1 MRTGEREHRR
11 DRRTGIVRAAL
22 AALLVASAA
31 AAQQD
36 GPQVSVT
43 LDPEG
48 AVTVGTPI
56 EVTATVLVP
65 TYMPKPPVWP
75 ELQIADAI
83 TRLPERATQPLTRRI
98 GTASW
103 SGLSRTWEI
112 IPQRAADYDL
122 GAPEIAIAY
131 ADPDTGKP
139 VESRLAMPD
148 IAFSATVP
156 PGATGMD
163 PFLPASALKLS
174 ATLDGLPKN
183 PCPGDAFTLTLTA
196 AAVGP
201 PAILLPPLGAGIATP
216 VGLRAYPEES
226 ALTDVPG
233 DRGGPPTATRTEQVT
248 YVIEAPGDF
257 TLPGLSLD
265 WWNTATSKLSPV
277 LSSAILHHRF
287 ESIHPFADGNG
298 RTGRALALWELYRR
312 GFDTHHIFSVDEFYW
327 EDRPRYYAELDAVRL
342 AGDDL
347 TSWLEY
353 SAEGLRQTLER
364 AWLRIQAIR
373 GGAAKKLALRPR
385 QEQLLHLLRDH
396 GSMAPNE
403 IWSAL
408 GVSRQGAMDLLRP
421 LLEAGLVEKVGGAK
435 TGHYVLKDARF

>member
-43 LDPEG
+43 LDPDG

-122 GAPEIAIAY
+122 GAPEVAIAY

-183 PCPGDAFTLTLTA
+183 PRPGDAFTLTLTA

-216 VGLRAYPEES
+216 VGLRAYPEEP

-265 WWNTATSKLSPV
+265 WWNTAKGQRETAATAPVPVTVAAPAGGPAHAAGPGALRLALLLAATALAAGLATCVAARRRGRPPTPARLSRE
-277 LSSAILHHRF
+277 LRRAIRHGTA
-287 ESIHPFADGNG
+287 ADI
-298 RTGRALALWELYRR
+298 RGRAADWLAALSDPPAALPEAIEAPLRELERPAYGVNGAASSEDAARR
-312 GFDTHHIFSVDEFYW
+312 ALLAAVAAAEPSV
-327 EDRPRYYAELDAVRL
+327 RPRREPLPPL
-342 AGDDL
+342 NP
-347 TSWLEY
+347 S
-353 SAEGLRQTLER
+353 
-364 AWLRIQAIR
+364 
-373 GGAAKKLALRPR
+373 
-385 QEQLLHLLRDH
+385 RD
-396 GSMAPNE
+396 
-403 IWSAL
+403 
-408 GVSRQGAMDLLRP
+408 
-421 LLEAGLVEKVGGAK
+421 
-435 TGHYVLKDARF
+435 